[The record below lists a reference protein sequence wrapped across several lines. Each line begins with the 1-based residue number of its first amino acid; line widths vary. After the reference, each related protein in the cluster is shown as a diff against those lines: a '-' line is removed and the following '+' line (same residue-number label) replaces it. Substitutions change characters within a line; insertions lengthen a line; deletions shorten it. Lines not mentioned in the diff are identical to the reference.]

1 MGVFPFFKIAQMA
14 PNCSKRH
21 IWKSAMHAKN
31 LNSFNIQSSV
41 NQFFSKPVSSS
52 HKPNV
57 TRFLPLLNYEGN
69 VLVLKNFFEGVGVF
83 SILRGEFIWGTY
95 QNRLWRGD
103 STSKTWIVDLLF
115 PFHNLERVCT
125 CFILYVLSCF
135 CITISEHQ
143 VSKIWTWPKSNVCT
157 EFFPILWLW
166 WLFDIMFNLMY
177 LVHGDFCM
185 SYTLL

>member
-69 VLVLKNFFEGVGVF
+69 VLVLKNFFEGFGVF

-115 PFHNLERVCT
+115 PFLNLERVCT

-143 VSKIWTWPKSNVCT
+143 VSKFEHGQKVMYVQN
-157 EFFPILWLW
+157 FFLY
-166 WLFDIMFNLMY
+166 FDY
-177 LVHGDFCM
+177 GDFL
-185 SYTLL
+185 T